1 MYRFIIVTFVASV
14 AGQLQLEGACDFNST
29 VSVNNLNATQLQG
42 DWHILRRIASE
53 NETGQCAFSTLSGVT
68 INNGVFSSAQFEIR
82 QVVNKKVIT
91 RKADVTAGSG
101 NQLVFKFSD
110 ETFTGLVLATD
121 HIGYVLLYG
130 CNNLQNDTRRNVR
143 AWQFS
148 RSDQYT
154 TAQSTAVNAA
164 VNANVDLR
172 NAVWETLGFNKT
184 DCDTSSAV
192 SIASP
197 VILTLVLYNILAK
210 LI

>member
-1 MYRFIIVTFVASV
+1 MYRFIIVTFIASV
-14 AGQLQLEGACDFNST
+14 AGQLQFEGACDFNST
-29 VSVNNLNATQLQG
+29 DSVTNLNATQLQG

-53 NETGQCAFSTLSGVT
+53 NETGQCAFSTISGVT
-68 INNGVFSSAQFEIR
+68 NSNGVFSSAQFEIR
-82 QVVNKKVIT
+82 QVVNKKVVS
-91 RKADVTAGSG
+91 RKATVTTGSG
-101 NQLVFKFSD
+101 NQLVFTFPD
-110 ETFTGLVLATD
+110 ETFSGVVLATD
-121 HIGYVLLYG
+121 NIGYVLLYG

-164 VNANVDLR
+164 VNANADLR

-192 SIASP
+192 TITSP
-197 VILTLVLYNILAK
+197 VILSLVLYSLFAK